1 MKTRAQRVTFRAIL
15 VTFTL
20 VSLFF
25 ACVWGFSARDP
36 ISMFL
41 VILVPGIVGGLLVA
55 GLVVWVMKAFSEPL
69 QQDSDDESESR
80 ANPPQ
85 KNTKI
90 AMKMLICLFL
100 ISMMTLIFISMMIV
114 FSQ

>member
-15 VTFTL
+15 VTFTII
-20 VSLFF
+20 SLFF

-55 GLVVWVMKAFSEPL
+55 GLVVWVMKAFSEEPP
-69 QQDSDDESESR
+69 QDDDTSDDEPPPPRAYKSSPR

-85 KNTKI
+85 
-90 AMKMLICLFL
+90 
-100 ISMMTLIFISMMIV
+100 
-114 FSQ
+114 

>member
-1 MKTRAQRVTFRAIL
+1 MVI
-15 VTFTL
+15 FTI

-25 ACVWGFSARDP
+25 ACLWGFHAEDP
-36 ISMFL
+36 IAMFL
-41 VILVPGIVGGLLVA
+41 VIFVPGLVAGFIVA
-55 GLVVWVMKAFSEPL
+55 GLVVWVMKAFSEPP
-69 QQDSDDESESR
+69 QQDSDDEHVDLKDSFKSESR

-85 KNTKI
+85 KNTKT